1 MRIHACWSALTW
13 LALSACAAA
22 PPLPPIDHSHPASRD
37 APEAPL
43 PPVRNAFSDLG
54 SDMAPTHASHASHG
68 AWVCPMHEDVTS
80 DAPGRCPRC
89 HMELVKRGGP

>member
-1 MRIHACWSALTW
+1 MRIHSCFSALTW

-22 PPLPPIDHSHPASRD
+22 PPLPPIDRRHPASRD

-43 PPVRNAFSDLG
+43 PPVRDAFADLDG
-54 SDMAPTHASHASHG
+54 GTPPAHAPRG
-68 AWVCPMHEDVTS
+68 AWVCPMHEEVSS

>member
-1 MRIHACWSALTW
+1 
-13 LALSACAAA
+13 
-22 PPLPPIDHSHPASRD
+22 LPPIDHRHPASRD

-54 SDMAPTHASHASHG
+54 SETPPAHAPRG